1 MTPVDGDPLSTVGV
15 RMAERIGGRCSGTG
29 SAATRPLVLRGVRP
43 APVRGVPDYRYDPE
57 QQVATDPEGRPLGPS
72 LKKEWTTTEGTHTD
86 GDGGDNE
93 TWGWE
98 EA

>member
-1 MTPVDGDPLSTVGV
+1 MDDDPLSTVRV
-15 RMAERIGGRCSGTG
+15 RAKLRIGGPS
-29 SAATRPLVLRGVRP
+29 SDASSQATRSLALRGARP
-43 APVRGVPDYRYDPE
+43 APARDVPDYRYDPG
-57 QQVATDPEGRPLGPS
+57 QQIATDPEGRPLVPS

-98 EA
+98 EV